1 MKQNIEQDARFA
13 AELDA
18 DATREKLADVY
29 AVAVLGA
36 CETFGV
42 ATDDF
47 LEEFDSFVEAACDPF
62 PKFEEILA
70 SAMVPTDEKLR
81 IVAEICR
88 DASPVFANFLKTL
101 VKRGRTELLRDVRR
115 GCRRIAAEREGRVAV
130 KVTTAVPL
138 SETAK
143 ANLAAK
149 LRELVGGEPE
159 LSVVVDPETIGGVI
173 VRVGDTIYDAS
184 IATQL
189 NNARQEMIDRS
200 AHEIQSRRDC
210 FRYSEGN

>member
-1 MKQNIEQDARFA
+1 MKQNTGQDARFA

-36 CETFGV
+36 CETKGV
-42 ATDDF
+42 STDDF
-47 LEEFDSFVEAACDPF
+47 LEEFDSFVEEACDAF

-70 SAMVPTDEKLR
+70 SPAVPLDEKTR
-81 IVAEICR
+81 IVDAACR
-88 DASPVFANFLKTL
+88 GATPVFTNFLKTL

-115 GCRRIAAEREGRVAV
+115 RCRRIVAEREGRVAV
-130 KVTTAVPL
+130 KITTAAPL
-138 SETAK
+138 SEAAK
-143 ANLAAK
+143 ASLAAK

-159 LSVVVDPETIGGVI
+159 FTVVVDPGVIGGV
-173 VRVGDTIYDAS
+173 VARVGDTVYDAS

-200 AHEIQSRRDC
+200 AHEIQSRRDS